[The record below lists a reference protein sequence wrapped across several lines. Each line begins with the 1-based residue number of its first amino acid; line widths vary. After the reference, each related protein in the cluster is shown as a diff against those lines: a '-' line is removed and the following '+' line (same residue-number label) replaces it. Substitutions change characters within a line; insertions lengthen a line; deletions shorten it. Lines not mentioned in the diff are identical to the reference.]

1 MNVIVIGGGPAGAVF
16 AARLLSQANATA
28 SAHTVTVLEKATFPR
43 FHLGESL
50 LPQTLHAL
58 DAIGV
63 LPALHERFLVKRG
76 AQFFDDLGSISGE
89 RRSVRFS
96 FDGAFDARFT
106 YSFQVPR
113 DELDLLL
120 LERAATLGADVRQ
133 GWTVTAPV
141 RSEGDGGAVIG
152 VDALDPDGKTHRL
165 LADLVVD
172 ASGRDALVARSERA
186 TRSIEGLDG
195 TSLYAHFEG
204 VPRDE
209 GEASGDVRIV
219 LFDGGWIWLI
229 PFKDGRTSVG
239 VVLPR
244 EAMRARRQQGALDVD
259 AVFRDVLATT
269 PTTAALLASAKQLW
283 PAEATADF
291 SYRCERMHGPGWL
304 AIGDAGGFIDPLFST
319 GVHLAVQGAF
329 LAADV
334 VGKGAPSATDF
345 AAWEAQVRTGAELF
359 LTAVQAFYAGKLLPY
374 MFASNPRTF
383 LRRAITSMLA
393 GDVFDGEA
401 RWARDMKSRLAALP
415 ALARPLPAPPPPGA

>member
-1 MNVIVIGGGPAGAVF
+1 MNVVIIGGGPAGSVF
-16 AARLLSQANATA
+16 ASRLMSKGG
-28 SAHTVTVLEKATFPR
+28 HRVTVLEKASFPR

-50 LPQTLHAL
+50 LPQTLNAL
-58 DAIGV
+58 EAIGV
-63 LPALHERFLVKRG
+63 LPQMHERFLVKRG
-76 AQFFDDLGSISGE
+76 AQFFDDVGASSSGGE

-96 FDGAFDARFT
+96 FDGAFDPKFV

-141 RSEGDGGAVIG
+141 RDEDGAVIG
-152 VDALDPDGKTHRL
+152 VDATDPAGATHRL

-209 GEASGDVRIV
+209 GDAAGDVRIV

-229 PFKDGRTSVG
+229 PFRDGRTSVG

-244 EAMRARRQQGALDVD
+244 ETMRARSKAGLDVD
-259 AVFRDVLATT
+259 GIFRDVLGTT
-269 PTTAALLASAKQLW
+269 PTTARLLEGTRQLW
-283 PAEATADF
+283 PAQATADF

-304 AIGDAGGFIDPLFST
+304 AVGDAGGFIDPLFST
-319 GVHLAVQGAF
+319 GVHLAVQGSF
-329 LAADV
+329 LAADAV
-334 VGKGAPSATDF
+334 HDGQPLAE
-345 AAWEAQVRTGAELF
+345 WEGQVRRGAELF

-401 RWARDMKSRLAALP
+401 RWARDMKTRLAALP
-415 ALARPLPAPPPPGA
+415 ALAAPAE

>member
-1 MNVIVIGGGPAGAVF
+1 MKVVVIGGGPAGSVF
-16 AARLLSQANATA
+16 ASRLVGKGG
-28 SAHTVTVLEKATFPR
+28 HTVTVLEKASFPR

-50 LPQTLHAL
+50 LPQTLNAL
-58 DAIGV
+58 EAIGV
-63 LPALHERFLVKRG
+63 LPQMHERFLVKRG
-76 AQFFDDLGSISGE
+76 AQFFDDVGSSSGGE

-96 FDGAFDARFT
+96 FDGAFDPKFV

-133 GWTVTAPV
+133 GWTATAPI
-141 RSEGDGGAVIG
+141 RGADGAVTG
-152 VDALDPDGKTHRL
+152 VEAMDADGAMHRL

-172 ASGRDALVARSERA
+172 ASGRDALLARSERA
-186 TRSIEGLDG
+186 TRSIDGLDG

-209 GEASGDVRIV
+209 GDADGDVRIV

-229 PFKDGRTSVG
+229 PFRDGRTSVG

-244 EAMRARRQQGALDVD
+244 ETMRARSKAGLGVD
-259 AVFRDVLATT
+259 AIFREVLATT
-269 PTTAALLASAKQLW
+269 PTTARLLFEAAGARQLW

-291 SYRCERMHGPGWL
+291 SYRCERMQGPGWL
-304 AIGDAGGFIDPLFST
+304 AVGDAGGFIDPLFST

-329 LAADV
+329 LAADAV
-334 VGKGAPSATDF
+334 AAAGDATALARALAD
-345 AAWEAQVRTGAELF
+345 WEGQVRRGAELF
-359 LTAVQAFYAGKLLPY
+359 LAAVQAFYAGKLLPY

-415 ALARPLPAPPPPGA
+415 AISAPSV